1 MTDKSAKNIKGR
13 PKIDWDFHYFDDTDL
28 KKLDQLK
35 NKQIKKINSLNHKIS
50 NIEKLVLKYNTAK
63 NFFFDQIS
71 TNQDQLDRINRAIV
85 QKSKVYTKDNDSI
98 TLITGKDAVRGKI
111 SYFGKE
117 LWCYVGSNKKYG
129 LIHKRKR
136 IGRMSHSELCD
147 EFRNKIKTKI
157 ETSWIT
163 KDSV

>member
-1 MTDKSAKNIKGR
+1 MAEKSAKTIKGR

-35 NKQIKKINSLNHKIS
+35 NKHIKKINSLNDKIS
-50 NIEKLVLKYNTAK
+50 NIEKLVLKYNNAK
-63 NFFFDQIS
+63 NKIFDQIS
-71 TNQDQLDRINRAIV
+71 ANQDQLDRINRAIV
-85 QKSKVYTKDNDSI
+85 QKSKVYTKDNNSI
-98 TLITGKDAVRGKI
+98 TLIMGKDSVRGKI

-117 LWCYVGSNKKYG
+117 LWCYVGSNEKYG
-129 LIHKRKR
+129 LVHKRRKV
-136 IGRMSHSELCD
+136 GRMSHSELCD

>member
-1 MTDKSAKNIKGR
+1 LTDKSAKNIKGR
-13 PKIDWDFHYFDDTDL
+13 PKIDWGFHYFDDIDL
-28 KKLDQLK
+28 KKLDKLK

-50 NIEKLVLKYNTAK
+50 NIEKLVLKYNASK
-63 NFFFDQIS
+63 KIFFGQVS

-117 LWCYVGSNKKYG
+117 LWCYVGSNKNYG
-129 LIHKRKR
+129 LVHKRKR

>member
-1 MTDKSAKNIKGR
+1 MTHKSAKNIKGR
-13 PKIDWDFHYFDDTDL
+13 PKIDWDFHYFDDADL

-50 NIEKLVLKYNTAK
+50 NIEKLVLKYNISKK
-63 NFFFDQIS
+63 NFFDQIS
-71 TNQDQLDRINRAIV
+71 TNQDQLDRINRAII

-157 ETSWIT
+157 ETSWIS

>member
-1 MTDKSAKNIKGR
+1 MSKKSAKIIKGR

-35 NKQIKKINSLNHKIS
+35 NKHIKKINSLNHKIS
-50 NIEKLVLKYNTAK
+50 NIEKLVLKYNNAK
-63 NFFFDQIS
+63 NKIFDQIS
-71 TNQDQLDRINRAIV
+71 ANQNQLDRINRAII
-85 QKSKVYTKDNDSI
+85 QKSKVYTKNNESI
-98 TLITGKDAVRGKI
+98 TLIKGKDAVRGKI

-117 LWCYVGSNKKYG
+117 LWCFVGSNKKYG
-129 LIHKRKR
+129 LVHKRRKV
-136 IGRMSHSELCD
+136 GRMSHSELCD

>member
-1 MTDKSAKNIKGR
+1 
-13 PKIDWDFHYFDDTDL
+13 
-28 KKLDQLK
+28 
-35 NKQIKKINSLNHKIS
+35 
-50 NIEKLVLKYNTAK
+50 
-63 NFFFDQIS
+63 
-71 TNQDQLDRINRAIV
+71 
-85 QKSKVYTKDNDSI
+85 VYTKDNDSI

-157 ETSWIT
+157 ETSWIS

>member
-1 MTDKSAKNIKGR
+1 MTDKSAKITKGR

-35 NKQIKKINSLNHKIS
+35 NKHIKKINSLNHKIS
-50 NIEKLVLKYNTAK
+50 SIEKIVLKHNNAK
-63 NFFFDQIS
+63 NKIFDQIS
-71 TNQDQLDRINRAIV
+71 ANQDQLDRINRAIV
-85 QKSKVYTKDNDSI
+85 QKSKVYTKDNNSI
-98 TLITGKDAVRGKI
+98 TLIMGKDAVRGKI

-129 LIHKRKR
+129 LVHKRRKV
-136 IGRMSHSELCD
+136 GRMSHSELCD

>member
-1 MTDKSAKNIKGR
+1 LTDKSTKNIKGR

-50 NIEKLVLKYNTAK
+50 NIEKLVLKYNTSK
-63 NFFFDQIS
+63 KIFFDQNS
-71 TNQDQLDRINRAIV
+71 TNQDLLDRINRAIV

-98 TLITGKDAVRGKI
+98 TIIIGKDAVRGKI

-129 LIHKRKR
+129 LVHKRKR
-136 IGRMSHSELCD
+136 ICRMSHSELCD
-147 EFRNKIKTKI
+147 EFRNKVKIKI
-157 ETSWIT
+157 ESSWFIN
-163 KDSV
+163 DNV

>member
-1 MTDKSAKNIKGR
+1 
-13 PKIDWDFHYFDDTDL
+13 
-28 KKLDQLK
+28 
-35 NKQIKKINSLNHKIS
+35 
-50 NIEKLVLKYNTAK
+50 
-63 NFFFDQIS
+63 
-71 TNQDQLDRINRAIV
+71 
-85 QKSKVYTKDNDSI
+85 
-98 TLITGKDAVRGKI
+98 
-111 SYFGKE
+111 
-117 LWCYVGSNKKYG
+117 VGSNKKYG